1 MPVRAALAKLFKS
14 TMPPLLDKARYITL
28 LLLFITLAA
37 TSSLAEDEFN
47 FGDADIAHFQ
57 DSNVLPE
64 REEVLHYL
72 LFNVTDRVFFP
83 HTEKGRPLFLTVIP
97 CASRI
102 EWTLLHEDKVLYKHT
117 GGESHS
123 LHYETGTPGLY
134 SIDLKPLESDTYVK
148 LYISD
153 SFPLK
158 TYPVLPNDN
167 TVKIKKN
174 SRKGFSVEWSKS
186 PKETPFDNIIE
197 YHIAVNRKR
206 SFDTFC
212 SLMSHLNGDK
222 HPTQP
227 DSFNFPKEKER
238 FKKFVKKA
246 NPIKPA
252 KKNAISY
259 RKTNATVFNFNRAR
273 PGRKYFVNV
282 YVYNKQTGLAS
293 AFESLVVRTKPGK
306 RKTPSVKRL
315 KNGQIQV
322 HKFTKPKE
330 LLTMEFR
337 VSKPAKEALLGVR
350 VCGQK
355 VRFQIR
361 TKNKSW
367 FSRKVQNYKEFTI
380 KDLPKNTYT
389 IKIRGPKRVGGE
401 IKFTLTTKKNKYKF
415 PSLPKKTSVT
425 SLNITCENVTIAW
438 IGETRRQTFCV
449 YKTELSEAESG
460 LRPKIDQCS
469 SEIDKASEKVFCKRF
484 RNHRQQHALQ
494 ETVTGLK
501 AGRHYRI
508 DVTVIR
514 KKSSKMFLRYDS
526 LYVKTEE
533 TC

>member
-1 MPVRAALAKLFKS
+1 MPQ
-14 TMPPLLDKARYITL
+14 LLDKARYITL
-28 LLLFITLAA
+28 LLLLTTLAA
-37 TSSLAEDEFN
+37 NTSPTEDQFN
-47 FGDADIAHFQ
+47 FGDSDIAHFQ

-72 LFNVTDRVFFP
+72 LFNFTSRVFFP
-83 HTEKGRPLFLTVIP
+83 HTEKGRPLYLTVIP
-97 CASRI
+97 CASPI
-102 EWTLLHEDKVLYKHT
+102 EWTLLHGGKALYNHT

-123 LHYETGTPGLY
+123 LHYTTGTPGLY
-134 SIDLKPLESDTYVK
+134 TITLKPLESDTYVK

-158 TYPVLPNDN
+158 TYPVLPDDDK
-167 TVKIKKN
+167 VKIKKK
-174 SRKGFSVEWSKS
+174 SRKGFSVEWNKS

-212 SLMSHLNGDK
+212 SLMSHLHGDK
-222 HPTQP
+222 RPSRP
-227 DSFNFPKEKER
+227 DTFNFLEEEKR
-238 FKKFVKKA
+238 YQKFLREA
-246 NPIKPA
+246 NPIKAA

-282 YVYNKQTGLAS
+282 YVYNKLTRLAS
-293 AFESLVVRTKPGK
+293 AFQSLEVRTKPGK
-306 RKTPSVKRL
+306 RKPPSVKRL

-322 HKFTKPKE
+322 HQFTKPKE

-337 VSKPAKEALLGVR
+337 VSKPAKEALLGVQ

-361 TKNKSW
+361 TKKKKW
-367 FSRKVQNYKEFTI
+367 FSRKIQNYKEFTLT
-380 KDLPKNTYT
+380 DLPKDTYT
-389 IKIRGPKRVGGE
+389 IKIKGSKKGGGE
-401 IKFTLTTKKNKYKF
+401 VRFTLTTKKNKYKF

-425 SLNITCENVTIAW
+425 SLNTTCENVTIAW
-438 IGETRRQTFCV
+438 VGETRRQTFCV
-449 YKTELSEAESG
+449 YKTELSEAQSG

-469 SEIDKASEKVFCKRF
+469 SEIDKASDKVFCKRF

-501 AGRHYRI
+501 TGRHYRI

-514 KKSSKMFLRYDS
+514 NKRSKMFLRYDS
-526 LYVKTEE
+526 LYVKTED